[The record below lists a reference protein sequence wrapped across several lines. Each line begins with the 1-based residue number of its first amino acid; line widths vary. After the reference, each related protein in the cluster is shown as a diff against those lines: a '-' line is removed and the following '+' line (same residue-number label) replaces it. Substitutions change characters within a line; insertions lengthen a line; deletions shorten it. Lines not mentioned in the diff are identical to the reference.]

1 MFTPNSNEFLDF
13 EMQRTNS
20 SFQDFPVWTQII
32 WTFDI
37 KLADIS
43 ANESSFFCVCVF
55 CFVEFDLGETKW
67 PFFFL
72 SQFEIKTICRLMSN
86 CGRWGPC
93 FFFQIR
99 FDIEEERASLL
110 FDNPVLQETF
120 LTSASLSQSQ

>member
-1 MFTPNSNEFLDF
+1 MISKKSASQFEIKTICRLMSNCGRLRIILFTPNSNEFLDF

-67 PFFFL
+67 PFFFFRSL
-72 SQFEIKTICRLMSN
+72 RSKQF
-86 CGRWGPC
+86 
-93 FFFQIR
+93 
-99 FDIEEERASLL
+99 
-110 FDNPVLQETF
+110 VV
-120 LTSASLSQSQ
+120 